1 MKTYTEKSTQI
12 EAVQWN
18 GDNTDEIIEW
28 GQGKIEFSYGRPAT
42 IHSLSCQCDGR
53 GMVPSDRTQSSVVTC
68 PETRPT
74 GAVPSGLLILT
85 PIGKMTAEVN
95 DWVIKDEEGFFAC
108 KEKVFEETYEP
119 VKKLTPQEVDYA
131 DLAERLDS
139 YCSGT
144 VHRDGSVDSIW
155 PKYFNSPGTAIV
167 TLPAP
172 VVADI
177 RLVADIIAASASSES
192 R

>member
-1 MKTYTEKSTQI
+1 METYTNKPVTI
-12 EAVQWN
+12 KAVQWN
-18 GDNTDEIIEW
+18 GNNTDEIIEW
-28 GQGKIEFSYGRPAT
+28 GKRKIEFSSGRPAT
-42 IHSLSCQCDGR
+42 IHSLSCQCEGR
-53 GMVPSDRTQSSVVTC
+53 GIIPSDGLRSSAITC
-68 PETRPT
+68 PETLPT
-74 GAVPSGLLILT
+74 GAIPSSLLVLT
-85 PIGKMTAEVN
+85 PVGKMTAEVE
-95 DWVIKDEEGFFAC
+95 DWVIKSQEGFYVCKKAAFA
-108 KEKVFEETYEP
+108 KTYEP
-119 VKKLTPQEVDYA
+119 VKKLTPQEVDYIN
-131 DLAERLDS
+131 LAERLDS